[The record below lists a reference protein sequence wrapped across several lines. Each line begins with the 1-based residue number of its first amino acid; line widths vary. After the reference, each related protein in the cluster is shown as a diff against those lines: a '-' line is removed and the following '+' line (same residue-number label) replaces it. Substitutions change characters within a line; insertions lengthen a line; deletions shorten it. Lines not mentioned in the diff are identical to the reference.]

1 LTPER
6 ILLGKEAC
14 ERILVALRE
23 LPTRVRAVFV
33 LARFEELKAPEIAN
47 RLGVSIS
54 TVEKDMRR
62 AVAHLRDAIR

>member
-1 LTPER
+1 
-6 ILLGKEAC
+6 
-14 ERILVALRE
+14 VALRE

-33 LARFEELKAPEIAN
+33 LARFEELKAPEIAS

-62 AVAHLRDAIR
+62 AVAHLRDSIR